1 MGKESARYPQLEML
15 LHFTSFWS
23 CIGIALHDL
32 GPFFCDWPFNIFQ
45 QRTMRLLNLLLPPH
59 IYLLTVKM
67 NTNKQPEG
75 HEWFSNFFPTSN
87 IHIGINDQHVVQ
99 RVTRTEVTKKKPF
112 KIKITYTV
120 WALGYLRTQQY
131 LTGLQCI
138 AIVVILIRISKQRSI
153 VLVNATNVNFDNK
166 FWFCFSPFFD

>member
-75 HEWFSNFFPTSN
+75 HEWFSNFFPTSS

-99 RVTRTEVTKKKPF
+99 RVTRTEVTKKNFYNKDNVHCMGSGIPQNP
-112 KIKITYTV
+112 TV
-120 WALGYLRTQQY
+120 FN
-131 LTGLQCI
+131 
-138 AIVVILIRISKQRSI
+138 RSP
-153 VLVNATNVNFDNK
+153 VHCNRSYSDKNLKAA
-166 FWFCFSPFFD
+166 